1 MNDPDMLESVSV
13 EDESDH
19 SIPSPAQA
27 EPDVQTAHEQKKAPF
42 WSRWFS
48 NQHVSL
54 DEVLFELSE
63 AIEQHPKAP
72 TNYLLRG
79 EYYLQIGYNQ
89 LAEEDFQQAVRLSEL
104 ELSKRH
110 WGFVAQVTRDRA
122 NRGLEI
128 AQKRLQHSKA

>member
-1 MNDPDMLESVSV
+1 MQE
-13 EDESDH
+13 
-19 SIPSPAQA
+19 
-27 EPDVQTAHEQKKAPF
+27 KKTSF

-48 NQHVSL
+48 NQHVRI
-54 DEVLFELSE
+54 EETLFELSE

-89 LAEEDFQQAVRLSEL
+89 LAEQDFQQAVRLAECI
-104 ELSKRH
+104 LSQAN